1 MSHQIVKIFKKS
13 SYADEDIDIQCNNYL
28 KEHPTYIITHI
39 STYATNPRIRGLH
52 NVENLCIVFNT
63 NEIN

>member
-1 MSHQIVKIFKKS
+1 MSHQIVKIFKKTTCV
-13 SYADEDIDIQCNNYL
+13 DEDIDIQCNDYL

-39 STYATNPRIRGLH
+39 FPYTTDPKVRGLH
-52 NVENLCIVFNT
+52 NIENLCIVFNT